1 MPLVTDEGVRGL
13 IPWSYDGLI
22 AAWEFLLRLE
32 RTPKDDWNLRPR
44 SIKIVGDDGTVE
56 EHEVN
61 QARLVNQ
68 LMGFLRETYSPES
81 GAAHFWRFQ
90 EIVWFLMR
98 WEKPLRAKGLIDD
111 AKVSGELLGVLAEA
125 PFTTTREYGHDH
137 CWTFSLDD
145 VLARVAEDSGRRA
158 G

>member
-56 EHEVN
+56 EYDREGDLLSAPRAVL
-61 QARLVNQ
+61 LV
-68 LMGFLRETYSPES
+68 
-81 GAAHFWRFQ
+81 
-90 EIVWFLMR
+90 
-98 WEKPLRAKGLIDD
+98 
-111 AKVSGELLGVLAEA
+111 
-125 PFTTTREYGHDH
+125 
-137 CWTFSLDD
+137 
-145 VLARVAEDSGRRA
+145 
-158 G
+158 